1 MVALAGDCTT
11 VAVLRVVATLFLSPF
26 SRSLRT
32 ECRVCKM
39 SFFWPSRDDRQ
50 RDLLEAALRGKPYA
64 FRTLYRELYGPVTS
78 FVGRRIGHPQ
88 DTEDVVSIVFQKFL
102 ERLRDYDANRGTVR
116 MFVLAISRS
125 SVIDWLRSARHDI
138 SVDDLAGII
147 ADEGE
152 SPLDAVVR
160 DERNA
165 IVRRALLE
173 ISASSREVLV
183 LRHGDGL
190 SHAEIAEV
198 LGIRVDA
205 VKQRASR
212 ALRELEAYLKKT
224 PLQKGETNLADAET
238 EGLTN
243 VRF

>member
-1 MVALAGDCTT
+1 MVALDRDGTMLPCNEWSRHFSCHLFRRP
-11 VAVLRVVATLFLSPF
+11 AVQRVETS
-26 SRSLRT
+26 T
-32 ECRVCKM
+32 M
-39 SFFWPSRDDRQ
+39 SFFWPSQEDRQ
-50 RDLLEAALRGKPYA
+50 RDLLEAAVRGKPYA

-102 ERLRDYDANRGTVR
+102 ERLRDYDATRGSVR
-116 MFVLAISRS
+116 MFVLAIART
-125 SVIDWLRSARHDI
+125 SVIDWLRTIRHDVP
-138 SVDDLAGII
+138 VDELAGTI
-147 ADEGE
+147 ADGGE

-160 DERNA
+160 DERNS
-165 IVRRALLE
+165 IVRRALFE

-205 VKQRASR
+205 VKQRSSR
-212 ALRELEAYLKKT
+212 ALRELEAFLKKT
-224 PLQKGETNLADAET
+224 PIQKGETNMADAEA
-238 EGLTN
+238 EGMTN
-243 VRF
+243 V